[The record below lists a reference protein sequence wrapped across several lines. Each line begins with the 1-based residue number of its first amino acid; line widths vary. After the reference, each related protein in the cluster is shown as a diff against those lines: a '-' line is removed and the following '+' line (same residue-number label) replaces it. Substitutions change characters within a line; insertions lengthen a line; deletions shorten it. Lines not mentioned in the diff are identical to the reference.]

1 MAKRRNRGGSP
12 GSLTA
17 AAGCLALLLSACST
31 PLPQPEGSSLPA
43 PGGTATNSSAPLAL
57 LPATVGGST
66 PGAQHGRAAEEPDD
80 TPQATAV
87 PTLGRSAAAP
97 APPITAYLV
106 MVDDGGRHGVRFGC
120 NDSLVGLPPAG
131 GAGDARLKAAIVALL
146 DGEQHQGGLF
156 NAVGGSRL
164 KFLSGSFDGTTVT
177 VYLAGTLKPGGTCDL
192 PRIEAQLTQ
201 TALRA
206 VGAIRADIYINGE
219 TLADFLKL
227 R

>member
-1 MAKRRNRGGSP
+1 MAKRRSWGGGP
-12 GSLTA
+12 GSLAA
-17 AAGCLALLLSACST
+17 AAGCLALLLSACSA

-43 PGGTATNSSAPLAL
+43 PGGTATTSAAPLAL

-66 PGAQHGRAAEEPDD
+66 PGASYGRAAGEPENL
-80 TPQATAV
+80 PQGTAV
-87 PTLGRSAAAP
+87 PTPGRSAAA
-97 APPITAYLV
+97 APPVTAYLV

-120 NDSLVGLPPAG
+120 NDSLVGLAPAG
-131 GAGDARLKAAIVALL
+131 GAGDARLKAAIGALL
-146 DGEQHQGGLF
+146 DAEQHQGGLF

-177 VYLAGTLKPGGTCDL
+177 VYLAGTLKPGGTCDI

-201 TALRA
+201 TALQA

-219 TLADFLKL
+219 ALADFLKL
-227 R
+227 K

>member
-1 MAKRRNRGGSP
+1 MPN
-12 GSLTA
+12 
-17 AAGCLALLLSACST
+17 
-31 PLPQPEGSSLPA
+31 
-43 PGGTATNSSAPLAL
+43 
-57 LPATVGGST
+57 
-66 PGAQHGRAAEEPDD
+66 
-80 TPQATAV
+80 
-87 PTLGRSAAAP
+87 
-97 APPITAYLV
+97 APPVTAYFV

-120 NDSLVGLPPAG
+120 NDSLVDSSPAG
-131 GAGDARLKAAIVALL
+131 SAGDARLKAAIVALL
-146 DGEQHQGGLF
+146 DSEQQHGGLF

-201 TALRA
+201 TALQA

-227 R
+227 KQASR

>member
-1 MAKRRNRGGSP
+1 MAKRRSRGGGGP

-17 AAGCLALLLSACST
+17 AAGCLALLLSACSA
-31 PLPQPEGSSLPA
+31 PLSQPQESSPPA
-43 PGGTATNSSAPLAL
+43 TAGTAAASSAPLAL
-57 LPATVGGST
+57 LPATMGGST
-66 PGAQHGRAAEEPDD
+66 LGAQYGRAAGIPEP
-80 TPQATAV
+80 TPQATAAAMV
-87 PTLGRSAAAP
+87 PPVTS
-97 APPITAYLV
+97 YFV

-120 NDSLVGLPPAG
+120 NDSLVGSAPAG
-131 GAGDARLKAAIVALL
+131 GAGDTRLKAAMGGLL
-146 DGEQHQGGLF
+146 DGEQQHGGLF

-201 TALRA
+201 TALQA

-219 TLADFLKL
+219 ALADFLKSK
-227 R
+227 